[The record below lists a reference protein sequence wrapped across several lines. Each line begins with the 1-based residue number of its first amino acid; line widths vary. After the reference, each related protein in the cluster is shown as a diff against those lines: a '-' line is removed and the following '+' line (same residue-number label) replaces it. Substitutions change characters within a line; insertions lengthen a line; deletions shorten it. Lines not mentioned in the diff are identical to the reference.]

1 LPAPNPAITPSPRA
15 GGVNYPDRAIQSIPR
30 KSSPGTGDPIVT
42 LTFYELIG
50 ENGHEILVGIDGN
63 GGCVQYSRTD
73 GSPPYLMALSAAPEQ
88 SEGFVEFLIGGT
100 KTPVPSRY
108 YLPTDAVHQIA
119 TYFQVTG
126 ERSPKNS
133 WEEI

>member
-1 LPAPNPAITPSPRA
+1 MNVEFFDRQDERNRLNGLRISETARLIELLDQLQVQLQRRTPF
-15 GGVNYPDRAIQSIPR
+15 
-30 KSSPGTGDPIVT
+30 
-42 LTFYELIG
+42 FYELIG

-73 GSPPYLMALSAAPEQ
+73 GSPPYFMALSAAPEQ

-126 ERSPKNS
+126 ERSPKIS